1 MLPYDVALVG
11 NDDIALVSF
20 LSPRFTTIGVP
31 KLRMGRKG
39 AELLIE
45 RIRAMHDFTGIRG
58 HAVPWIGCGTVQNG
72 ISRSEVLGWNIY

>member
-45 RIRAMHDFTGIRG
+45 RIRAKEKADEMDEECAWEDQQILMRPKLLIRE
-58 HAVPWIGCGTVQNG
+58 T
-72 ISRSEVLGWNIY
+72 S